1 MTRPRVAVDNAGD
14 EEQVRGA
21 ARREK
26 DAEQIA
32 QRDLQELLT
41 LLPFKRFLL
50 RTIAFCGPMRTPFGQ
65 DDRWTTLNIGRSD
78 VGRYLITEL
87 DNADPEAY
95 ARMVLEAR
103 QAEQREARV
112 TATTETTTDS
122 TEDKPF
128 DA

>member
-1 MTRPRVAVDNAGD
+1 MTTPRAAVANAGD

-26 DAEQIA
+26 DTELIA
-32 QRDLQELLT
+32 QRDLRELLA
-41 LLPFKRFLL
+41 LPSFKRFVL
-50 RTIAFCGPMRTPFGQ
+50 RTIDFCGPLRTPFAQ

-78 VGRYLITEL
+78 VGRYLIIEVEQ
-87 DNADPEAY
+87 ADPEAY
-95 ARMVLEAR
+95 LRMRLEAH

-112 TATTETTTDS
+112 TATTT
-122 TEDKPF
+122 TEDKTF